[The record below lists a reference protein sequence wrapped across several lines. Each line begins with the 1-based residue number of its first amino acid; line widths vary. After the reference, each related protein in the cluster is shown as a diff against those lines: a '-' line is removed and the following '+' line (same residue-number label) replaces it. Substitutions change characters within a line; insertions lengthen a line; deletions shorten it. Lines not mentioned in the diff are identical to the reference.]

1 MLKQS
6 SRCPNTHRLLARIA
20 SFHFFV
26 VGALRNSL
34 REGALGGAAAG

>member
-6 SRCPNTHRLLARIA
+6 SRCPNTYTLLPPTTL
-20 SFHFFV
+20 FHVFV